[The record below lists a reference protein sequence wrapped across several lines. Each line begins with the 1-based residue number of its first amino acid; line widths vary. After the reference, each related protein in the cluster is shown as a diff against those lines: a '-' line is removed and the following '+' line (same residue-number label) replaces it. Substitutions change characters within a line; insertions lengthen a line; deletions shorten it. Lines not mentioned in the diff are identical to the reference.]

1 MHSTHLL
8 SFGFALLA
16 AGAAVAQQ
24 AAPPAAPAA
33 STARPGPRS
42 GMGPGIGRDFTPGWI
57 MMSRAERDAHRQQ
70 MLNVRSVEE
79 CRRLRDEHL
88 KQMAER
94 AKARGVAMPSPRH
107 DACASFRP

>member
-1 MHSTHLL
+1 MRSTRLL
-8 SFGFALLA
+8 SFCFAFLA

-24 AAPPAAPAA
+24 AASPAVPAA
-33 STARPGPRS
+33 SAAGSGPRA
-42 GMGPGIGRDFTPGWI
+42 GMGPGIGREFTPGWM

-70 MLNVRSVEE
+70 MLNVRSAEE

-94 AKARGVAMPSPRH
+94 AKARGVTMPGPRH
-107 DACASFRP
+107 DACANLRP